1 MSTRPSVPHTVSRGV
16 TRTGL
21 LVHGGAGL
29 LMGFAAPVGGAVAIA
44 TVVTIVFSLFSP
56 RGSVFGDLA
65 SLYDDF
71 FDDDIAVAMFCIA
84 VLLLATAAVVAATV
98 IGTRRLLPFG
108 WRRALAITMLS
119 GLASWLL
126 PFVVAGLL
134 GIGFW
139 QIVVDVIG
147 YRTTPMLIGMVIAS
161 IVSAVLMAGANAV
174 LGAVAMRLFA
184 HWLRPRTWPVPSVPA
199 PVQSPMT
206 QVVLLCPLHHQ
217 TSASHSSHQ
226 QRLARW
232 MPPQAPEGT
241 APAAP

>member
-1 MSTRPSVPHTVSRGV
+1 MSTRPSVPHTVSCGV

-21 LVHGGAGL
+21 LVHGIAGVFL
-29 LMGFAAPVGGAVAIA
+29 GFAAPVGGLVVIA
-44 TVVTIVFSLFSP
+44 SLVTVVMSLFSP
-56 RGSVFGDLA
+56 RGTVFGDLA
-65 SLYDDF
+65 NLYDDLF
-71 FDDDIAVAMFCIA
+71 GDNIEVVLFCIA
-84 VLLLATAAVVAATV
+84 VLLLATAAVAATTV
-98 IGTRRLLPFG
+98 IGTRRLSPFG
-108 WRRALAITMLS
+108 ARRALAITMLS

-134 GIGFW
+134 GIGFG
-139 QIVVDVIG
+139 QIVIDVIG
-147 YRTTPMLIGMVIAS
+147 YRNTPLLVSMLFGSA
-161 IVSAVLMAGANAV
+161 VSAVLMAAANAA
-174 LGAVAMRLFA
+174 LGTVAMRLFA

-226 QRLARW
+226 QLLARW